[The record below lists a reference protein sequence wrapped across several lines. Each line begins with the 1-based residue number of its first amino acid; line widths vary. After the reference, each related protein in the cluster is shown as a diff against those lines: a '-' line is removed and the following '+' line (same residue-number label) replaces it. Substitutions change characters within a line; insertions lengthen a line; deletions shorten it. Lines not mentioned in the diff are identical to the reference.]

1 MISIMVQVYIYI
13 IKVIDIKE
21 ILNMEKEKEKD
32 SIIMLTVINMMVV
45 G

>member
-1 MISIMVQVYIYI
+1 MVQVYIYI

-32 SIIMLTVINMMVV
+32 SIIMSTVINMMAI